1 MESLVKLDDPE
12 AQKLLDALVILTR
25 EEPVVALRRA
35 LEERIERER
44 RVEKDLVKDRSEEL
58 WGY

>member
-1 MESLVKLDDPE
+1 MQAVVRLDDPE
-12 AQKLLDALVILTR
+12 AQKLLEALVLLTR
-25 EEPVVALRRA
+25 EEAVVALRRA

-44 RVEKDLVKDRSEEL
+44 RVEKDLVKDRGEEL